1 MWRFSKYFIR
11 SSVFFA
17 EIIRVMARISDTIED
32 IISSIDNRRLLTP
45 NAAIIA
51 TIATNIYPNNGSR
64 LLITNYLPS
73 PTSPTWDTSLTRNN
87 QVLGLGITEHV
98 SPAGL
103 IFHVTKEIGF
113 EVEHFQVDIHLI
125 SHALG
130 EVGLLA

>member
-1 MWRFSKYFIR
+1 MWWFSKYFIR

-32 IISSIDNRRLLTP
+32 IISSIDIRRLLTP

-73 PTSPTWDTSLTRNN
+73 TTSSTWGTSPTRNN
-87 QVLGLGITEHV
+87 HHIGLGHHRACSFPRSLRLPVGPIIFSFPS
-98 SPAGL
+98 SPPPP
-103 IFHVTKEIGF
+103 
-113 EVEHFQVDIHLI
+113 
-125 SHALG
+125 SSSALASDA
-130 EVGLLA
+130 L